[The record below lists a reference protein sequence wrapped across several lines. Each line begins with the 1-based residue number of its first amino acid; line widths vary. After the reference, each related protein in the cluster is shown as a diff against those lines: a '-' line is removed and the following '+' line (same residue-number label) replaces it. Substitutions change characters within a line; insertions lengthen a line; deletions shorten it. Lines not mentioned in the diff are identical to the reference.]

1 MLSLYPHTKQIYVH
15 DKKITSNLNALQKII
30 RFVFWYAEADESHF
44 TEKRVRNGDKEI
56 IIRKKLPPNFEQ
68 LHEDPVKSTKSI
80 TQIVKTYHNV
90 SLVFSGLQYAIYIP
104 HKFLAYSEL

>member
-1 MLSLYPHTKQIYVH
+1 MYKELLILHLHELKHSLTRLLKL
-15 DKKITSNLNALQKII
+15 T
-30 RFVFWYAEADESHF
+30 EADESHF

-104 HKFLAYSEL
+104 HKFLAIQ